1 MHAHNFANGVR
12 EAGEKWDK
20 IKANVVLDNT

>member
-1 MHAHNFANGVR
+1 MHAHNFADEVR
-12 EAGEKWDK
+12 EAGGKWDK